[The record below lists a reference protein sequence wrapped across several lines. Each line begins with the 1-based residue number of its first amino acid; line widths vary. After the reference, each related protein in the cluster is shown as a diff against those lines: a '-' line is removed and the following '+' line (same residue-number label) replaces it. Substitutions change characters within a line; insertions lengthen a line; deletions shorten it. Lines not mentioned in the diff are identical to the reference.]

1 MAASD
6 EIEDIQKLSGLFDE
20 GWDLFQK
27 INDTKEA
34 TNSLNVQRDVKRCMQ
49 ILENATQLTSLASVF
64 SSNESI
70 EEIATNDVKLL
81 LLPALLGSLT
91 LNLCNRE
98 RERSEIVQ
106 TAEIYFRDFL
116 QRCKDYSVGGEF
128 EIPAPRPVDD
138 VEDDARAANDGR
150 PKPMFDMEGAARRR
164 ASKIKQYHEQK
175 ALDAEIESMRQ
186 ALKTSDNEEMKR
198 KYYLNVIRSYVSKA
212 LEDLDALEAEK
223 QILKFMAKAVKD
235 GEVPAREERRK
246 GGNHPQPKPLRP
258 IIITRDEVQKK
269 VFGLGYPSLPT
280 MTVQEFYDKRVRD
293 GDFPDPGQMKERCL
307 QDIASKENARDAEEE
322 ERAEKERKEE
332 SDDADYLARAR
343 RMDEYKDE
351 HRRGEGNRYNRS

>member
-1 MAASD
+1 MAAS
-6 EIEDIQKLSGLFDE
+6 EETEDIQKLSELFDE

-27 INDTKEA
+27 INDTNEA
-34 TNSLNVQRDVKRCMQ
+34 TKSLNVQRDVKRCMQ
-49 ILENATQLTSLASVF
+49 ILENATKLTSLACVF

-106 TAEIYFRDFL
+106 TADIYFRDFL
-116 QRCKDYSVGGEF
+116 QRCKDYNVGGDF
-128 EIPAPRPVDD
+128 EIPAPRPADD
-138 VEDDARAANDGR
+138 GDQDAASDGR
-150 PKPMFDMEGAARRR
+150 PKPMFDLEGAARRR

-175 ALDAEIESMRQ
+175 ALDAEIQSMRQ

-198 KYYLNVIRSYVSKA
+198 KFYLNVIRSHISKA

-246 GGNHPQPKPLRP
+246 GGNHPHPRPLMP
-258 IIITRDEVQKK
+258 IIITRDEAQKK

-293 GDFPDPGQMKERCL
+293 GEFPDPGQMKERCL
-307 QDIASKENARDAEEE
+307 QEIAAKENARDAEEE
-322 ERAEKERKEE
+322 EQAQKERQEE
-332 SDDADYLARAR
+332 TDDAEYLARAR
-343 RMDEYKDE
+343 RMDDYKDE